1 MAYDPNSPA
10 KDHDALA
17 DIDKIRENTN
27 QLRKFEASDTEP
39 SSPVA
44 GMFWLYTPGSGNW
57 VLKQRNPDNSG
68 WVNLWEMDPSTGAIK
83 NIFASVKME
92 EVGDFPAYSGNADK
106 FLKLNS
112 SLQPVWEEVS
122 TEIPDGSVTQAKL
135 KTSIGSVSTNS
146 VRSIQTL
153 PGGEYGF
160 YPQVKMSN
168 TGNLHWQATILS
180 DIYIDSNGN
189 ITKDRFNGWTSYT
202 TKIQLGVHVDSGTIY
217 AQQRYVTSSGEVFWI
232 FLLIDK
238 ETGKIISAYQAPDHP
253 CFGNGN
259 DPVLTPHPFGDYDP
273 ERHEI
278 IVINPSPEQLK
289 EMKALCCPQRMGQP
303 KRDLLELF
311 HGWREGDKDIGPL
324 YEPDDSVELE
334 YPKKEITVGIVED
347 EDDKPLWLKEEAR
360 IIKVDISKYQPD
372 YVRVRPLK
380 RVNRTILGGV

>member
-122 TEIPDGSVTQAKL
+122 TEIPDSSVTRAKL
-135 KTSIGSVSTNS
+135 KTSSGAVSSSLGSGV
-146 VRSIQTL
+146 VKQMTL

-160 YPQVKMSN
+160 YPRVKCSSS
-168 TGNLHWQATILS
+168 GSCVHILYGGGPIS
-180 DIYIDSNGN
+180 SYVTNVTLRTLSGY
-189 ITKDRFNGWTSYT
+189 TS
-202 TKIQLGVHVDSGTIY
+202 TIY
-217 AQQRYVTSSGEVFWI
+217 VWQRYVTSSGEVFWI
-232 FLLIDK
+232 FLLREK
-238 ETGKIISAYQAPDHP
+238 ETGKIIGGYQAPDHP

-259 DPVLTPHPFGDYDP
+259 DPILVPHPFGDYDP
-273 ERHEI
+273 EKHEI

-289 EMKALCCPQRMGQP
+289 EMKALCRPQRMGQP
-303 KRDLLELF
+303 RRDLLELF
-311 HGWREGDKDIGPL
+311 HGWREEDKDIGPL

-334 YPKKEITVGIVED
+334 YPKREITVGIVED

-372 YVRVRPLK
+372 CVRVRPLK